1 MAGDAETL
9 LDEIDR
15 LAEGEDS
22 VSVRDVVD
30 AIGGRGFGPII
41 FVIALLGASPLGG
54 IPGVPTLF
62 AILVILIAVQ
72 ILLGRQ
78 SFWIPDRIGNRA
90 VEDEKVT
97 RSVGK
102 ARPVAKWMDRYFGHR
117 LEALTG
123 QPAQIAAACVVVG
136 LCLMIPPL
144 EVVPFAALIPFSAIA
159 LLGLA
164 ITVRDGV
171 LMVVAFAASAGA
183 LFAAVNLFPF

>member
-1 MAGDAETL
+1 MAGDAESL
-9 LDEIDR
+9 LDEVGQ
-15 LAEGEDS
+15 LAEGEDR
-22 VSVRDVVD
+22 VSVRVVVD

-62 AILVILIAVQ
+62 AVLVILIAVQ
-72 ILLGRQ
+72 ILLGWQ
-78 SFWIPDRIGNRA
+78 SFWIPDRIGDRA
-90 VEDEKVT
+90 VEQEKVT
-97 RSVGK
+97 RSVRK
-102 ARPVAKWMDRYFGHR
+102 ARPVAQWMDRYFGHR

-123 QPAQIAAACVVVG
+123 QPAQIVAACVVVG

-144 EVVPFAALIPFSAIA
+144 EVVPFAALIPFAAIA

-183 LFAAVNLFPF
+183 LFAAVNLFPS

>member
-1 MAGDAETL
+1 MSGNAEDL
-9 LDEIDR
+9 LSEINGLADE
-15 LAEGEDS
+15 EDN
-22 VSVRDVVD
+22 VSVKDVVE
-30 AIGGRGFGPII
+30 AIGSRGFGPII

-62 AILVILIAVQ
+62 AVLLILIAAQ

-78 SFWIPDRIGNRA
+78 SFWIPDKIGDRA

-97 RSVGK
+97 RSVDK
-102 ARPVAKWMDRYFGHR
+102 ARPVAQWMDRYFGHR

-144 EVVPFAALIPFSAIA
+144 EVVPFAALIPFAAIA

-171 LMVVAFAASAGA
+171 LMVLAFAASAGA
-183 LFAAVNLFPF
+183 LYAAVNFLTG

>member
-9 LDEIDR
+9 LDEINR

-22 VSVRDVVD
+22 VSVKDVVD

-41 FVIALLGASPLGG
+41 FVTALLGASPLGG

-62 AILVILIAVQ
+62 AILVMLIAVQ

-102 ARPVAKWMDRYFGHR
+102 ARPVAQWMDRYFGHR

-144 EVVPFAALIPFSAIA
+144 EVLPFAALIPFSAIA

>member
-9 LDEIDR
+9 LNEIDD
-15 LAEGEDS
+15 LADGGDT
-22 VSVRDVVD
+22 VSVGDVVD

-41 FVIALLGASPLGG
+41 FVTALLGASPLGG

-62 AILVILIAVQ
+62 AVILILIAVQ
-72 ILLGRQ
+72 ILFGRR
-78 SFWIPDRIGNRA
+78 SFWMPDRIGNRA
-90 VEDEKVT
+90 VTDDRVA
-97 RSVGK
+97 RSVDK
-102 ARPVAKWMDRYFGHR
+102 ARPAAEWMDRHFGHR

-123 QPAQIAAACVVVG
+123 RPAQLVAALVVVG
-136 LCLMIPPL
+136 LCAMIPPL
-144 EVVPFAALIPFSAIA
+144 EVVPFAALIPFAAIA

-183 LFAAVNLFPF
+183 LFAAIRFLPF

>member
-9 LDEIDR
+9 LNEIDD
-15 LAEGEDS
+15 LADGEKT
-22 VSVRDVVD
+22 VSVGDVVD

-41 FVIALLGASPLGG
+41 FVTALLGASPLGG

-62 AILVILIAVQ
+62 AIILILIAVQ
-72 ILLGRQ
+72 ILIGRR

-90 VEDEKVT
+90 VTDDKVT
-97 RSVGK
+97 RSVDK
-102 ARPVAKWMDRYFGHR
+102 ARPAAQWMDRHFGHR

-123 QPAQIAAACVVVG
+123 RPAQLAAALVVVG
-136 LCLMIPPL
+136 LCIMIPPL
-144 EVVPFAALIPFSAIA
+144 EVVPFAALIPFAAIA

-183 LFAAVNLFPF
+183 LFAAINFFPA

>member
-1 MAGDAETL
+1 MSGNAEDL
-9 LDEIDR
+9 LSEINGLADE
-15 LAEGEDS
+15 EDN
-22 VSVRDVVD
+22 VSVKDVVE
-30 AIGGRGFGPII
+30 AIGSRGFGPII

-62 AILVILIAVQ
+62 AVLLILIAAQ

-78 SFWIPDRIGNRA
+78 SFWIPDKIGDRA

-97 RSVGK
+97 RSVDK
-102 ARPVAKWMDRYFGHR
+102 ARPVAQWMDRYFGHR

-144 EVVPFAALIPFSAIA
+144 EVVPFAALIPFAAIA

-183 LFAAVNLFPF
+183 LYAAVNFLTG

>member
-9 LDEIDR
+9 LDEVGQ
-15 LAEGEDS
+15 LAEGEDR

-62 AILVILIAVQ
+62 AVLVILIAVQ
-72 ILLGRQ
+72 ILLGWQ
-78 SFWIPDRIGNRA
+78 SFWIPDRIGDRA
-90 VEDEKVT
+90 VEQEKVT
-97 RSVGK
+97 RSVRK
-102 ARPVAKWMDRYFGHR
+102 ARPVAQWMDRHFGHR

-144 EVVPFAALIPFSAIA
+144 EVVPFAALIPFAAIA

-164 ITVRDGV
+164 ITVRDGM

-183 LFAAVNLFPF
+183 LFAAVNLFPS

>member
-9 LDEIDR
+9 LDEVGQ
-15 LAEGEDS
+15 LAEGEDR

-62 AILVILIAVQ
+62 AVLVILIAVQ
-72 ILLGRQ
+72 ILLGWQ
-78 SFWIPDRIGNRA
+78 SFWIPDRIGDRA
-90 VEDEKVT
+90 VEQAKVT
-97 RSVGK
+97 RSVRK
-102 ARPVAKWMDRYFGHR
+102 ARSVAQWMDRHFGHR

-144 EVVPFAALIPFSAIA
+144 EVVPFAALIPFAAIA

-164 ITVRDGV
+164 ITVRDGM

-183 LFAAVNLFPF
+183 LFAAVNLFPS